1 MCIEVDFFDL
11 EEMNNGNQPIEK
23 LDEPKSQ
30 LTVFDIRFI
39 QLRRSQVNVIAIVII

>member
-1 MCIEVDFFDL
+1 MCIEVDCFDL

-30 LTVFDIRFI
+30 LTVFDISNYVGVK
-39 QLRRSQVNVIAIVII
+39 LMW